1 MTKYTKAASTDVATA
16 STDAKTIEKSGS
28 KELQTATTTEKSAG
42 NGKAQHASLFEISL
56 ILKPYFWPNSGTDGL
71 LINRTRSFLTWLCV
85 SLSKTC
91 SLIAPQF
98 LASATNALVNG
109 NYQRAMES
117 ILLYNAFRFGSSLF
131 KEMQSMIYLK
141 VKQQANIQLA
151 EQAFSHIHQLSLNW
165 HLSKKMGNVI
175 RSMDRGTSA
184 ADTLITYLFLFLI
197 PTLVECIAVC
207 LLFFFEFKQWKLGV
221 CAMAG
226 VVIYAT
232 ITIYITNWRKKF
244 RAATNKHDNDFH
256 DKATDSIINYET
268 VKYFGGEN
276 FEVSR
281 YKSSVAQYQ
290 KFDVRTKWSMGGLNV
305 TQQLVIT
312 LTMVACMLLAGKRV
326 VHDDMTIGDFV
337 AVNAYV
343 VSMFTPLSFL
353 GSIYN
358 AIIQALTD
366 VKHFLDLMT
375 EEPDVV
381 DVENALPIP
390 LSGVKYVDDATGGK
404 DVGKRAAEMCT
415 KCQRVAVF
423 SDWQFCPKCGHPN
436 DNSSTPNALTTYTGG
451 EVDLEVGSGSGS
463 GGEVAL
469 SRLKHQKQGGVDV
482 EFKNVSF
489 HYPLQPKEKGLQNVS
504 LFIPPGTTTAIVG
517 HSGSGK
523 TTIARLLYRFYD
535 PLGGEVNIG
544 GYNIKHYTQKSVR
557 NAIGIVPQD
566 CVLFNDTIYY
576 NIKYGRQSATREEV
590 LAAAE
595 AAQIKNFVEELPDG
609 WDTKVGERGLK
620 LSGGEKQR
628 VAIARCL
635 LKDPPVVV
643 LDEAT
648 SALDTITE
656 ESVQEALYTLGKNRT
671 VLVIAHRLS
680 TIKNADQIIVMGEGE
695 ILERGT
701 HTELLAIQEGIY
713 SQLWERQFEQ
723 DRDEISPDEE
733 TAQVEEVML
742 TEP

>member
-1 MTKYTKAASTDVATA
+1 
-16 STDAKTIEKSGS
+16 
-28 KELQTATTTEKSAG
+28 
-42 NGKAQHASLFEISL
+42 
-56 ILKPYFWPNSGTDGL
+56 
-71 LINRTRSFLTWLCV
+71 
-85 SLSKTC
+85 
-91 SLIAPQF
+91 
-98 LASATNALVNG
+98 
-109 NYQRAMES
+109 
-117 ILLYNAFRFGSSLF
+117 
-131 KEMQSMIYLK
+131 MQSMIYLK

-151 EQAFSHIHQLSLNW
+151 EQAFTHIHELSMNW

-207 LLFFFEFKQWKLGV
+207 FLFFFQFNQWKLGV
-221 CAMAG
+221 CAFSG
-226 VVIYAT
+226 VIIYAT

-244 RAATNKHDNDFH
+244 RAATNKHDNDYH

-268 VKYFGGEN
+268 VKYFGGED
-276 FEVSR
+276 FEAKR
-281 YKSSVAQYQ
+281 YKTSVAQYQ

-305 TQQLVIT
+305 TQQLVIA

-326 VHDDMTIGDFV
+326 VHDDMSIGDFV

-375 EEPDVV
+375 AEPDIV
-381 DVENALPIP
+381 DEENAQPIP
-390 LSGVKYVDDATGGK
+390 LPGVTYLNDAEGGK
-404 DVGKRAAEMCT
+404 LVKRSTDMCSG
-415 KCQRVAVF
+415 CQRVAVF
-423 SDWQFCPKCGHPN
+423 SDWQYCPKCGHLNEYASIPDGTKKYASN
-436 DNSSTPNALTTYTGG
+436 KADIEMGG
-451 EVDLEVGSGSGS
+451 GDVR
-463 GGEVAL
+463 EVAL
-469 SRLKHQKQGGVDV
+469 SSVGSSQGGVDV

-489 HYPLQPKEKGLQNVS
+489 HYPLQLKEKGLQHLSFYV
-504 LFIPPGTTTAIVG
+504 PPGTTTAIVG

-523 TTIARLLYRFYD
+523 TTISRLLYRFYD
-535 PLGGEVNIG
+535 PLDGEVNVG
-544 GYNIKHYTQKSVR
+544 GYNIKNYTQKSVR

-576 NIKYGRQSATREEV
+576 NIQYGRQSATREEV

-595 AAQIKNFVEELPDG
+595 AAQIRDFVEELPEG
-609 WDTKVGERGLK
+609 WETKVGERGLK

-635 LKDPPVVV
+635 LKDPQIVV

-656 ESVQEALYTLGKNRT
+656 ESVQEALYMLGKNRT

-680 TIKNADQIIVMGEGE
+680 TVKHADQIIVMGEGE

-701 HTELLAIQEGIY
+701 HTELLSREEGVY
-713 SQLWERQFEQ
+713 SQLWERQFQ
-723 DRDEISPDEE
+723 QTDEE
-733 TAQVEEVML
+733 FEETQDDQKDKKVNEVADG
-742 TEP
+742 TKP

>member
-1 MTKYTKAASTDVATA
+1 
-16 STDAKTIEKSGS
+16 
-28 KELQTATTTEKSAG
+28 
-42 NGKAQHASLFEISL
+42 
-56 ILKPYFWPNSGTDGL
+56 
-71 LINRTRSFLTWLCV
+71 V

-109 NYQRAMES
+109 NYQRALVA
-117 ILLYNAFRFGSSLF
+117 IILYNVFRFASSLF

-151 EQAFSHIHQLSLNW
+151 EQAFSHIHKLSLNW

-197 PTLVECIAVC
+197 PTLLECIAVC
-207 LLFFFEFKQWKLGV
+207 FLFLFEFNQWKISV
-221 CAMAG
+221 CAMTG
-226 VVIYAT
+226 VIMYAT
-232 ITIYITNWRKKF
+232 MTIFITNWRKKF

-268 VKYFGGEN
+268 VKYFGGEK
-276 FEVSR
+276 FESAR
-281 YKSSVAQYQ
+281 YKASVAQFQ
-290 KFDVRTKWSMGGLNV
+290 KFDVRTKWSMYGLNV
-305 TQQLVIT
+305 MQQLMIAM
-312 LTMVACMLLAGKRV
+312 TMVACMLLAGERV

-337 AVNAYV
+337 AINAYV
-343 VSMFTPLSFL
+343 VSMFAPLSFL

-381 DVENALPIP
+381 DEENALPIP
-390 LSGVKYVDDATGGK
+390 LPGVSYVEDGGGGK
-404 DVGKRAAEMCT
+404 AVKRSAEMCT
-415 KCQRVAVF
+415 SCQRVAVF
-423 SDWQFCPKCGHPN
+423 SDWQFCPHCGSPN
-436 DNSSTPNALTTYTGG
+436 KPISSVVTS
-451 EVDLEVGSGSGS
+451 GSGSGS
-463 GGEVAL
+463 GGSGGRDLEEGGGGDMSLVSLVGREDAMTGGGKRA
-469 SRLKHQKQGGVDV
+469 SGGGVDV
-482 EFKNVSF
+482 EFKDVSF
-489 HYPLQPKEKGLQNVS
+489 HYPTQLGAKGLQHLS
-504 LFIPPGTTTAIVG
+504 LYVPPGTTTAIVG
-517 HSGSGK
+517 ASGSGK
-523 TTIARLLYRFYD
+523 TTISRLLYRFYD
-535 PLGGEVNIG
+535 PLQGQVNIG
-544 GYNIKHYTQKSVR
+544 GYNVKHYTQKSVR

-566 CVLFNDTIYY
+566 CVLFNDTIFY
-576 NIKYGRQSATREEV
+576 NIQYGRQSATREEV
-590 LAAAE
+590 LAAAA
-595 AAQIKNFVEELPDG
+595 AAQIKEFVEELPDG

-635 LKDPPVVV
+635 LKDPPIVV

-656 ESVQEALYTLGKNRT
+656 ESVQEALYALGRNRT

-680 TIKNADQIIVMGEGE
+680 TIKHADQIIVMEEGQ
-695 ILERGT
+695 IRERGT
-701 HTELLAIQEGIY
+701 HSELLGRHEGVY
-713 SQLWERQFEQ
+713 AQLWERQFQQDNEEQ
-723 DRDEISPDEE
+723 QGEE
-733 TAQVEEVML
+733 EEGKKEEGKEEGKQVTADSIK
-742 TEP
+742 P